1 MTVHLSLLSKRLP
14 LSFGQPVTL
23 KVQQLPLS
31 CGQRVTFKVPELPL
45 SCGQWVTFGVPE
57 LPLSCGQRVTFFAG
71 AKKVTKE
78 TPSRAEPA
86 QEDTIGSWKAC
97 EESRAQLGLRRSAG
111 AASDCFST
119 DSWHRSALGHELVS
133 LRRTSCLWNLS
144 RVRRFSARRTWARSD
159 SERCFFGDFLCT
171 GKESYPLA
179 AGQRKLS
186 LLERYMLAA
195 GQRKLWLLERY
206 MLAAGQ
212 RKLWLLE
219 RCMLAA
225 GQRKQRHSG
234 AAA

>member
-1 MTVHLSLLSKRLP
+1 MTVHLSLLSKRLS

-45 SCGQWVTFGVPE
+45 SCGQRVTFKVPE
-57 LPLSCGQRVTFFAG
+57 LPLSCGQWVTCGVPELTLSCGKTVTFFAG

-144 RVRRFSARRTWARSD
+144 RVRRFSACRTWARSD

-179 AGQRKLS
+179 AGQRKL
-186 LLERYMLAA
+186 
-195 GQRKLWLLERY
+195 WLLERY
-206 MLAAGQ
+206 
-212 RKLWLLE
+212 
-219 RCMLAA
+219 MLAA